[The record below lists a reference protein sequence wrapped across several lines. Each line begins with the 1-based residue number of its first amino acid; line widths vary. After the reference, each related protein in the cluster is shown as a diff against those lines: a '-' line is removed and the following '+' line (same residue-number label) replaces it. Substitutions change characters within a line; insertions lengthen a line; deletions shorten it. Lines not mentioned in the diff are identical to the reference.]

1 MIHPTVT
8 LTRYLFSTIIGKV
21 GADKFNMEI
30 SLIMKIF
37 SNMNYVVKH
46 QVFFFP
52 CIKGIKIYE

>member
-8 LTRYLFSTIIGKV
+8 LTRYLYSTIIGKV

-52 CIKGIKIYE
+52 